1 MTRFLTG
8 LSHGDILGAIANQK
22 YMDKETKE
30 EFENLARMVQNGFLE
45 LGGKID
51 KLEVRT
57 GSLEGRME
65 SMEGRMESMEG
76 RMESMEGH
84 VESIEGKVDIL
95 DMKVSRVD
103 RRTENQAD
111 SLYED
116 MHELKDRVA
125 VVEKKNGIA
134 PPKPK
139 FAAA

>member
-1 MTRFLTG
+1 
-8 LSHGDILGAIANQK
+8 
-22 YMDKETKE
+22 MDKETKE
-30 EFENLARMVQNGFLE
+30 EFENLARMVQGGFLE

-51 KLEVRT
+51 KLEMRT

-65 SMEGRMESMEG
+65 SMEGRMES
-76 RMESMEGH
+76 
-84 VESIEGKVDIL
+84 IEGKVDML
-95 DMKVSRVD
+95 DVKVSRID

-134 PPKPK
+134 SPKPK